1 MKQALF
7 LFSSTSK
14 KLWVL
19 FFVLSSSLCSIQAQ
33 DKLDAFDTLI
43 SKYASLNWS
52 GVVLVGNN
60 KELIYKKAF
69 GYADREQKR
78 PVQLN
83 TPFKTESVGKM
94 FTAVRIMQLISE
106 GKLKLT
112 NTVAELLPEWS
123 IPNADKIQIKHM
135 LNHTSGLS
143 SPWEHPEFEF
153 GKVYSKAALKKI
165 IETAH
170 IAFDTPGKRR
180 YYSNSAYILL
190 EEVIVKQDKQS
201 FESSIREHIFN
212 PAGMK
217 QTRYLNDSILP
228 ADGAL
233 PYYQIS
239 TNKFVKDDTRY
250 GDGKA
255 SGAGGWMSTAEDLF
269 SFAKAYLNEKL
280 LPADWMKVQI
290 TNDYTLADS
299 IPDARFGLHTLRGA
313 PKNSFVI
320 GHNGGGKGFSVD
332 VYFDVYAKNIVVYC
346 SNLYGVGYALTTK
359 AFHVLN
365 NQRYPEPAPPS
376 RVKLADWLLANPS
389 ADSITNSVFRQLEI
403 NDANDYLFFNVFDNL
418 TLANEHKAAEK
429 VMKICREK
437 YPALVYSWVKSGE
450 NALALNNTVEAK
462 NYFSKAYTLAEEQKD
477 EEAKKMLKGK
487 F

>member
-1 MKQALF
+1 MKQVLF
-7 LFSSTSK
+7 LFSSTFK
-14 KLWVL
+14 KSLAL
-19 FFVLSSSLCSIQAQ
+19 FFVLISTLISSQAQ
-33 DKLDAFDTLI
+33 DKRAALDTLI
-43 SKYASLNWS
+43 TKYASLNWS
-52 GVVLVGNN
+52 GVILVGNN

-69 GYADREQKR
+69 GHANREQQK

-106 GKLKLT
+106 GKLNLNK
-112 NTVAELLPEWS
+112 TVAELLPDWS

-190 EEVIVKQDKQS
+190 EEIIAKLDGQS
-201 FESSIREHIFN
+201 FEFSIREHIFN
-212 PAGMK
+212 PAGMTH
-217 QTRYLNDSILP
+217 TRFLNDSILP

-255 SGAGGWMSTAEDLF
+255 SGAGGWMSTAEDLYL
-269 SFAKAYLNEKL
+269 FAKAYLNEKL
-280 LPADWMKVQI
+280 LTSEWMKVQI
-290 TNDYTLADS
+290 TNDHTLADS
-299 IPDARFGLHTLRGA
+299 LPDTRFGLHTLRGA

-332 VYFDVYAKNIVVYC
+332 VYFDIYTKNIVVFC

-365 NQRYPEPAPPS
+365 NQRYPEPTPPS
-376 RVKLADWLLANPS
+376 RVKLADWLLANPGV
-389 ADSITNSVFRQLEI
+389 DSITNGVFRQLEI

-437 YPALVYSWVKSGE
+437 YPTLIYSWVKSGE
-450 NALALNNTVEAK
+450 NAMALKNTTEAK
-462 NYFSKAYTLAEEQKD
+462 KYFSKAYSLAEEQKD
-477 EEAKKMLKGK
+477 EEAKKMLKEK

>member
-1 MKQALF
+1 MKSL
-7 LFSSTSK
+7 
-14 KLWVL
+14 VL
-19 FFVLSSSLCSIQAQ
+19 FVSSISRKTIFFFLLLLSCLQSGFAQ
-33 DKLDAFDTLI
+33 NISRSMDTLV
-43 SKYASLNWS
+43 SKYAALNWS
-52 GVVLVGNN
+52 GVVFAGNH
-60 KELIYKKAF
+60 KEIQYKRAF
-69 GYADREQKR
+69 GYADREQQR

-106 GKLKLT
+106 GKLNLNK
-112 NTVAELLPEWS
+112 TVAELLPDWS

-143 SPWEHPEFEF
+143 SPWEHPEYEF

-190 EEVIVKQDKQS
+190 EEIIVKLDQQS

-212 PAGMK
+212 AAGMT
-217 QTRYLNDSILP
+217 QTRFLNDSILP
-228 ADGAL
+228 ANGAL

-239 TNKFVKDDTRY
+239 TNKFVKDDMRY

-255 SGAGGWMSTAEDLF
+255 SGAGGWMSTAEDLYL
-269 SFAKAYLNEKL
+269 FAKAYLNEKL

-290 TNDYTLADS
+290 TNDHTLADS
-299 IPDARFGLHTLRGA
+299 IPDARFGLHVLRA
-313 PKNSFVI
+313 TPKNSFVI

-332 VYFDVYAKNIVVYC
+332 VYFDIYTKNIVVYC

-365 NQRYPEPAPPS
+365 NQKYPEPTPPS
-376 RVKLADWLLANPS
+376 RVKLADWLLANPGT
-389 ADSITNSVFRQLEI
+389 DSISNTVFQQLDI

-418 TLANEHKAAEK
+418 TLANEHRAAEK

-437 YPALVYSWVKSGE
+437 YPVHVYSWVKSGE
-450 NALALNNTVEAK
+450 NALALNNTEAAK
-462 NYFSKAYTLAEEQKD
+462 NYFSKAYALAEEQKD